1 MSLLFACRVRKRK
14 GSSDASAAGGGEPR
28 QQGAPSGGK
37 GWMLPLRID
46 LEQGD
51 EHKGAPVDLGVWQDQ
66 TPGHQALKTAPGP
79 AKLPA
84 AKIEDVDV
92 ETARA
97 PARAEAATGAAFEA
111 LHEPQQGR
119 RAQVCG

>member
-1 MSLLFACRVRKRK
+1 
-14 GSSDASAAGGGEPR
+14 
-28 QQGAPSGGK
+28 
-37 GWMLPLRID
+37 MLPLRID

-84 AKIEDVDV
+84 AKIQDVDV
-92 ETARA
+92 ETAWA
-97 PARAEAATGAAFEA
+97 PACAEASPGAALQA
-111 LHEPQQGR
+111 LHEPQQRR
-119 RAQVCG
+119 RAHVRDR